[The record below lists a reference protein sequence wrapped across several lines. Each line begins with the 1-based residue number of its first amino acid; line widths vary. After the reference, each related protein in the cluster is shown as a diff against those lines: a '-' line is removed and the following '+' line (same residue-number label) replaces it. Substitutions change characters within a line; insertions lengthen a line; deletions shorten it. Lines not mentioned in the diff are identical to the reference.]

1 MSRPT
6 VLLTDPIHTDGAAL
20 LDAAGVEVV
29 TAPDAQ
35 PGTLRT
41 LVRDADGLIVR
52 SRLPDDIVDHGR
64 RLRGIVRH
72 GVGLDFI
79 PVAAAQARDISVAN
93 LPGSNSQAVAEYFF
107 SALLHLR
114 RPLGVID
121 RTHREG
127 GWAVARNDANR
138 TAEIGGTTLGIVG
151 VGAIGSRIAEIGAYG
166 FGMTVL
172 GVSRSR
178 SRLAGIIRY
187 VDLPELFERAD
198 AIAICTALTDETRGL
213 IGADLIGRMKP
224 SAVIVNIS
232 RGPVVDTQ
240 PLAEALIAGEI
251 GGAALDVF
259 DLQPLPPD
267 SPLFGCPRLLLTPHA
282 ASLTSTS
289 LRSMSVGAAEEMLR
303 ILRGEPPL
311 NLVKGVV
318 R

>member
-1 MSRPT
+1 MSGQT
-6 VLLTDPIHTDGAAL
+6 VLLTDPIHAEGAAL
-20 LDAAGVEVV
+20 LRAAGVDVV
-29 TAPDAQ
+29 TAPDAY
-35 PGTLRT
+35 PDTLRKM
-41 LVRDADGLIVR
+41 VGDAEGLIVR

-79 PVAAAQARDISVAN
+79 PVAAAQARGISVAN

-107 SALLHLR
+107 SALFQLR
-114 RPLGVID
+114 RPLGAID
-121 RTHREG
+121 GTHRKE
-127 GWAVARNDANR
+127 GWAVARGIANL

-151 VGAIGSRIAEIGAYG
+151 VGAIGGRIAEIGAQG

-178 SRLAGIIRY
+178 SRLAGTIRY

-198 AIAICTALTDETRGL
+198 SIAICTALTEETRGL
-213 IGADLIGRMKP
+213 IGADLIGQMKA
-224 SAVIVNIS
+224 SAVIVNMS

-240 PLAEALIAGEI
+240 ALADVLITERI

-259 DLQPLPPD
+259 DVQPLPAD
-267 SPLFGCPRLLLTPHA
+267 SPLFHCPRLLLTPHA
-282 ASLTSTS
+282 ASLTMTS
-289 LRSMSVGAAEEMLR
+289 LRAMGIGAAEEMLR

-311 NLVKGVV
+311 NLVKGVA